1 MRRFGFRA
9 LIGIPVLLVL
19 ACGGAQKEVKPESV
33 LDTPEGAYNQGVDY
47 LGQGK
52 LDLAQQL
59 FERSRDLARTARAP
73 FAPAHEGLGLVSLQ
87 RGEFESAEK
96 EMREAIGIDGS
107 YAPARVGMGRIRHA
121 QGRLDDAIKEYDRA
135 LETKTKTGEEQ
146 PNAYKK
152 AWLYKGRVQEDQT
165 LMDEAEISYRNAL
178 EIDPQFM
185 EASQAW
191 ERLQELRR
199 ATAGQSDVMKKV
211 AASPAVTR
219 AEISA
224 VLVEMLPLDR
234 IYRHRMGEVETPDDI
249 AESWA
254 RGYCEKVLACG
265 ILELYPDGAFH
276 PDETL
281 TRAELAATLQQILV
295 EAFRDPSLATMYIGE
310 TKADFSDLSPQS
322 PFYNPVRLM
331 TSRGIMKGRMDGTFG
346 VEEPVP
352 GSEALEILRRLKAE
366 LE

>member
-1 MRRFGFRA
+1 MKRFGLRA
-9 LIGIPVLLVL
+9 VVGVPFIILL

-33 LDTPEGAYNQGVDY
+33 LDTPEGAYTQGMDY
-47 LGQGK
+47 LQQGK

-59 FERSRDLARTARAP
+59 FERSRDLARTAKEP
-73 FAPAHEGLGLVSLQ
+73 FAPAHEGLGLVSLE
-87 RGEFESAEK
+87 RGVLETAEK
-96 EMREAIGIDGS
+96 EMREAVGIDGN
-107 YAPARVGMGRIRHA
+107 YASARVGMGRIRHA

-135 LETKTKTGEEQ
+135 LKTTTKSGEEQ
-146 PNAYKK
+146 PDAYKN
-152 AWLYKGRVQEDQT
+152 AWLYKGKVLEDQD
-165 LMDEAEISYRNAL
+165 LMDEAEVSYSNAL

-185 EASQAW
+185 EASSAW

-199 ATAGQSDVMKKV
+199 ATAGQTDVMKKV

-234 IYRHRMGEVETPDDI
+234 IYRHLMVDVETPHDI
-249 AESWA
+249 ADSWA
-254 RGYCEKVLACG
+254 RGYSEKVLACG
-265 ILELYPDGAFH
+265 ILELYPDGGFH

-281 TRAELAATLQQILV
+281 TRAELAATMQRILV
-295 EAFRDPSLATMYIGE
+295 EAFRDPSLETKYIGE

-331 TSRGIMKGRMDGTFG
+331 TSRGIMRGKMDGTFG
-346 VEEPVP
+346 VEESVP